1 MSHGH
6 VGRGPRDRHRATR
19 SRGARRQER
28 LAGAEQVVRVRAS
41 IAPRRPRGSRA
52 PRPQGSI
59 LAAWVGDLGVKE
71 ALLADAPEIYFT
83 TPHFDGYRL
92 VLARLD
98 RMDPTE
104 LTELVVDAWVT
115 RAPQRLAA
123 QYLDTHGPPMP

>member
-1 MSHGH
+1 MATW
-6 VGRGPRDRHRATR
+6 VEVREIATALPEVEEREGRNDW
-19 SRGARRQER
+19 
-28 LAGAEQVVRVRAS
+28 RVRNKS
-41 IAPRRPRGSRA
+41 FVFERPLRRADHEALGPLA
-52 PRPQGSI
+52 PQGSI

-115 RAPQRLAA
+115 RAPHRLAA